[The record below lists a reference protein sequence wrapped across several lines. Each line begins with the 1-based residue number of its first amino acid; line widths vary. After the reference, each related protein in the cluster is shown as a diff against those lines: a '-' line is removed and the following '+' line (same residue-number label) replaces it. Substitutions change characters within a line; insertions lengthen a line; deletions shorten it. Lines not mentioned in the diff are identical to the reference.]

1 MGKLAAF
8 LLILVGSTQSPVFV
22 YALQTKA
29 RPVIHL
35 LQDLTQEQD
44 QQDLPAPSA
53 DDGPD
58 QSDDYKLP
66 LCRIQVPEPLCKEI
80 PGISDPYL
88 LIEVL
93 QQNYAITTPPPE
105 C

>member
-8 LLILVGSTQSPVFV
+8 LLILLGSTQSPVFV

-29 RPVIHL
+29 KPAIHL
-35 LQDLTQEQD
+35 LQDLAHEQD
-44 QQDLPAPSA
+44 QQGLPAPSS
-53 DDGPD
+53 DGEPD
-58 QSDDYKLP
+58 ESDDYKLP
-66 LCRIQVPEPLCKEI
+66 LYFIQVPEPLCKYI
-80 PGISDPYL
+80 SGISDPYL
-88 LIEVL
+88 RIEVL

>member
-29 RPVIHL
+29 KPAIHL
-35 LQDLTQEQD
+35 LQDLAQQQD
-44 QQDLPAPSA
+44 QQDLPAQSA

-80 PGISDPYL
+80 TGISDPYL
-88 LIEVL
+88 HIEVL
-93 QQNYAITTPPPE
+93 QQNYAISTPPPE